1 MENKN
6 KFQFISINKLK
17 ENEENLTDKE
27 YALWDFMVTA
37 NIENMDYKNEKE
49 DIICIRLNTVFFRSS
64 LD

>member
-6 KFQFISINKLK
+6 EFQSISLKKLR

-27 YALWDFMVTA
+27 YSLWDFMVTA
-37 NIENMDYKNEKE
+37 NIDIMTYKNNPK
-49 DIICIRLNTVFFRSS
+49 DIICIKLNSVIFRSS